1 MSENPKTT
9 ENPEP
14 TPAAPTPAAPTPV
27 EAVEPTSAESMSVE
41 SAAVEPMPAEPAPA
55 EPTAAESTPVES
67 AAAEPTPVELAAVA
81 PTAAEPTP
89 AESTPAAPA
98 AVDPGPVVPVV
109 PVDPAPKRPR
119 DPRRVAGLVASGV
132 LAVAVLAAGAVTV
145 VTVHDADRDPGAPVW
160 SLPKA
165 DKETKAAV
173 ATGLQGMLLPYKA
186 DTYGRGPDM
195 AEFGSDAALT
205 GAQAT
210 LLRKESIKDL
220 PRSQRRELER
230 RIDRDPVKGMAMRSY
245 VNTDTALGAPYT
257 MEIVLARM
265 GNQRTVRSMAGAQ
278 KELFDVLKVFRK
290 GPEIEGYKNSTA
302 CFLTPADKDV
312 KLDTMFCSGYV
323 GDILVTATA
332 TAAKP
337 LDKQSAADMLRA
349 QLDRIK
355 EPGAAV

>member
-1 MSENPKTT
+1 MSENPQTT

-14 TPAAPTPAAPTPV
+14 TPAEPPAAEPASAAPTVVESAPAEPLAAEPTAAAPTPAAP
-27 EAVEPTSAESMSVE
+27 
-41 SAAVEPMPAEPAPA
+41 AAGAPDPA
-55 EPTAAESTPVES
+55 
-67 AAAEPTPVELAAVA
+67 
-81 PTAAEPTP
+81 
-89 AESTPAAPA
+89 
-98 AVDPGPVVPVV
+98 VPVA
-109 PVDPAPKRPR
+109 PVDPASKRPR
-119 DPRRVAGLVASGV
+119 APRRVVALVASGV

-145 VTVHDADRDPGAPVW
+145 VTVHNADRDPGAPVW
-160 SLPKA
+160 RLPKA
-165 DKETKAAV
+165 GKETKAAA

-210 LLRKESIKDL
+210 LLRKESIKNL

-245 VNTDTALGAPYT
+245 VSTDTALGAPYT

>member
-1 MSENPKTT
+1 MSENPQTT
-9 ENPEP
+9 ENPEPTPAEPPAAEPASAAPTVVESAPAEPLAAEPTAAAP
-14 TPAAPTPAAPTPV
+14 TPAAPTPAAP
-27 EAVEPTSAESMSVE
+27 
-41 SAAVEPMPAEPAPA
+41 AAGAPDPA
-55 EPTAAESTPVES
+55 
-67 AAAEPTPVELAAVA
+67 
-81 PTAAEPTP
+81 
-89 AESTPAAPA
+89 
-98 AVDPGPVVPVV
+98 VPVA
-109 PVDPAPKRPR
+109 PVDPASKRPR
-119 DPRRVAGLVASGV
+119 APRRVVALVASGV

-145 VTVHDADRDPGAPVW
+145 VTVHNADRDPGAPVW
-160 SLPKA
+160 RLPKA
-165 DKETKAAV
+165 GKETKAAA

-210 LLRKESIKDL
+210 LLRKESIKNL

-245 VNTDTALGAPYT
+245 VSTDTALGAPYT